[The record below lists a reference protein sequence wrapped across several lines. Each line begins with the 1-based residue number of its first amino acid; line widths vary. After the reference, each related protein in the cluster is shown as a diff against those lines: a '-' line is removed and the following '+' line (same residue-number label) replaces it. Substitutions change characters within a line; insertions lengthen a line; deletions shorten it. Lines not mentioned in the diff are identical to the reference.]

1 MCEIEKRSQF
11 YEKSGNKQMFNRF
24 KILNQIQELDPEK
37 DFQKIVLLTGSYDF
51 PQDVEISLAI
61 SFFRTFAIPSIS
73 KILDSTKQFENAGQK
88 RYDDT
93 ALILAE
99 FVENGLDSE
108 RGREAIR
115 RLNQIHKQY
124 DIKNEDFLYTL
135 STFVF
140 EPSRWNDR
148 FGWRKSIDK
157 ERIANFNLWKKTGKM
172 MGIKDIPETYEEL
185 EKFNIRYE
193 KENFKRTPESERVG
207 MATMKIAAGRLPK
220 IPGLKYLVFH
230 AVFSLM
236 DKTLRDSM
244 GFPKPNPIVAGLTH
258 LVFKIRA
265 FVLRYFWPPRSSPY
279 YVTKRYTP
287 SYPSGYLIE
296 ELGPH

>member
-1 MCEIEKRSQF
+1 
-11 YEKSGNKQMFNRF
+11 MFNRF
-24 KILNQIQELDPEK
+24 KVLEQINELDPEK
-37 DFQKIVLLTGSYDF
+37 DFQKIVFLAGSYDF

-61 SFFRTFAIPSIS
+61 SFFRTFAVPSIS
-73 KILDSTKQFENAGQK
+73 KILNTTKQFENAGQK

-99 FVENGLDSE
+99 LIENGLESE
-108 RGREAIR
+108 RGKQSIR

-135 STFVF
+135 TTFVF

-148 FGWRKSIDK
+148 FGWRKSTEK
-157 ERIANFNLWKKTGKM
+157 ERIANFYLWKKIGKL

-185 EKFNIRYE
+185 EEFNRKYE
-193 KENFKRTPESERVG
+193 RENFKCTSDTKQVA
-207 MATMKIAAGRLPK
+207 MATMRIASGRIPK
-220 IPGLKYLVFH
+220 IPGLEYLVYH

-236 DKTLRDSM
+236 DKNLRDAV
-244 GFPKPNPIVAGLTH
+244 GFPDPNPIVAGLTYCI
-258 LVFKIRA
+258 FKVRA
-265 FVLRYFWPPRSSPY
+265 FLLRNFWPPRKSPY
-279 YVTKRYTP
+279 YVTKRENPT
-287 SYPSGYLIE
+287 YPNGYLIE